1 MKLFRS
7 KLFLLL
13 IMGMIFSLPARAEL
27 ETAIFA
33 GGCYWCVESDFDKI
47 DGVVSTT
54 SGYSGGHMDNPT
66 YKTVSAGGTGHAE
79 VVKVEFDPVRVSY
92 RQLVDHFWHTI
103 DPTVKDSQFCDHG
116 SQYRTAIFYLNE
128 QQHQTAVASKQA
140 LEQHK
145 PFSQPIVTE
154 ITKAGAFYPA
164 EDYHQDYHNKN
175 PIRYKFYR
183 YTCGRDQRLE
193 ELWGKG

>member
-1 MKLFRS
+1 MRGLRDLRVVDFSSQIAGPYCTKLF
-7 KLFLLL
+7 
-13 IMGMIFSLPARAEL
+13 AD
-27 ETAIFA
+27 A
-33 GGCYWCVESDFDKI
+33 G
-47 DGVVSTT
+47 
-54 SGYSGGHMDNPT
+54 
-66 YKTVSAGGTGHAE
+66 AE

-128 QQHQTAVASKQA
+128 QQHQAAVASKQA

-193 ELWGKG
+193 ELWAKG